1 MRPIDLDKE
10 YEEFLE
16 NDEEQASEEIKESY
30 NELHVAF
37 ERYIC
42 ALEEHMWKKGFNY
55 AMRKRG
61 NSK

>member
-1 MRPIDLDKE
+1 MKAIDLNKE

-30 NELHVAF
+30 NELHAAF
-37 ERYIC
+37 EKYIC

-55 AMRKRG
+55 ATRKRG
-61 NSK
+61 KLK